1 LKTVDC
7 KSRIKSRLTA
17 SNKAGLALLTVFL
30 LLIPAAALAD
40 GEPEVLAELE
50 RTKIYQGES
59 VRYTVT
65 LNHAKNPAPPEL
77 LGFEDFDVSLLGSTP
92 QNFRQTMNINGRVTK
107 IERYGMQYTYRLTP
121 RKAGRLIV
129 PGPVAAIGGKT
140 LQGPQLAL
148 AVIAPRQQ
156 DVVILKL
163 DCRPE
168 SVYPMQPFEVTLS
181 VLVRDLPDPYSER
194 DPVDIQR
201 AIRSQPPVLQIPWA
215 LDEQLPEGVQPRRGG
230 ERWRQQLQSSGA
242 AGFNINGLAARDIFS
257 MFDDDSFFG
266 GRFPSVRGPRLMV
279 FRPQPTRVSRNSDG
293 GHEVGYWQYD
303 FKRQFTPKRIGQYQ
317 FGPINLKGRFLTGI
331 DDVGKGIVTDI
342 YAIAEPVALTVK
354 DVPLV
359 GRPESYIGAVGSFQI
374 GADLAPKKA
383 KVGDP
388 MTFTLTI
395 AGEGTLDDA
404 TAPDLASVAE
414 IAERFKVYEA
424 TEEGQADRRQFTY
437 SLRPLGE
444 GVEQFPPVPL
454 SYFDVNTEQYVTLR
468 TEPIPIEVSKADKL
482 TSRQIVG
489 SRLAGSNGGEDVEV
503 RREGVFANVTD
514 PRAVRD
520 ESIRP
525 GRWLAGLG
533 GAAGLYVVMAAAVG
547 LLRLRGGDVA
557 LRRRQSATST
567 ARRRMRQASAE
578 LKAARYREGADH
590 VQSALTG
597 LVADMLD
604 LPEAGLTPRD
614 VERKLQDH
622 GVEAD
627 LAGRVHAV
635 LETCDAARYGASDAT
650 VDNLAHEA
658 EALLQPLSR
667 QLKSRRRSR

>member
-1 LKTVDC
+1 VP
-7 KSRIKSRLTA
+7 
-17 SNKAGLALLTVFL
+17 
-30 LLIPAAALAD
+30 PA
-40 GEPEVLAELE
+40 
-50 RTKIYQGES
+50 
-59 VRYTVT
+59 
-65 LNHAKNPAPPEL
+65 
-77 LGFEDFDVSLLGSTP
+77 
-92 QNFRQTMNINGRVTK
+92 
-107 IERYGMQYTYRLTP
+107 
-121 RKAGRLIV
+121 
-129 PGPVAAIGGKT
+129 
-140 LQGPQLAL
+140 
-148 AVIAPRQQ
+148 
-156 DVVILKL
+156 
-163 DCRPE
+163 
-168 SVYPMQPFEVTLS
+168 
-181 VLVRDLPDPYSER
+181 
-194 DPVDIQR
+194 
-201 AIRSQPPVLQIPWA
+201 
-215 LDEQLPEGVQPRRGG
+215 
-230 ERWRQQLQSSGA
+230 
-242 AGFNINGLAARDIFS
+242 
-257 MFDDDSFFG
+257 
-266 GRFPSVRGPRLMV
+266 
-279 FRPQPTRVSRNSDG
+279 
-293 GHEVGYWQYD
+293 
-303 FKRQFTPKRIGQYQ
+303 
-317 FGPINLKGRFLTGI
+317 
-331 DDVGKGIVTDI
+331 
-342 YAIAEPVALTVK
+342 
-354 DVPLV
+354 

-374 GADLAPKKA
+374 GADLVPKKA

-404 TAPDLASVAE
+404 TAPDPASVAE

-482 TSRQIVG
+482 TGRQIVG

-514 PRAVRD
+514 PRTVRD

-533 GAAGLYVVMAAAVG
+533 GAAGLYVVVAVGAG
-547 LLRLRGGDVA
+547 LLRRRGGDVA
-557 LRRRQSATST
+557 LRRRQSAAST
-567 ARRRMRQASAE
+567 ARRRLRQASAE
-578 LKAARYREGADH
+578 LEAARYREGADH

-635 LETCDAARYGASDAT
+635 LETCDAARYGASDAA
-650 VDNLAHEA
+650 VDNLAHET
-658 EALLQPLSR
+658 ETLLQPLFR